1 MRKDFLVNAIILTTF
16 ALFESTLIQINLV
29 LVALVI
35 LCFLFDS
42 NRLLFLAFLTGIVFD
57 LLTRSQLGQN
67 SFIYLVIVFLV
78 LIYKDLVVGVEGQ
91 KSGVKNLPIFLIG
104 LIIALLTGQI
114 LENVLKMENLLSFD
128 FVRIVFETLISI
140 ILFPILWL
148 VNIKFGDLKG
158 LELEVK
164 RGRKKR
170 NLILGKFFLT
180 RLQNI
185 HIRLLRLIRI

>member
-1 MRKDFLVNAIILTTF
+1 
-16 ALFESTLIQINLV
+16 
-29 LVALVI
+29 
-35 LCFLFDS
+35 
-42 NRLLFLAFLTGIVFD
+42 
-57 LLTRSQLGQN
+57 
-67 SFIYLVIVFLV
+67 YLVIVFLV

-114 LENVLKMENLLSFD
+114 LENVLKMESLLSFD

-158 LELEVK
+158 LELEFK
-164 RGRKKR
+164 R
-170 NLILGKFFLT
+170 
-180 RLQNI
+180 
-185 HIRLLRLIRI
+185 

>member
-158 LELEVK
+158 LELEFK
-164 RGRKKR
+164 R
-170 NLILGKFFLT
+170 
-180 RLQNI
+180 
-185 HIRLLRLIRI
+185 